1 MRAEEEYTR
10 AHVLHPLGHRHRSY
24 LRTRVIYTGT
34 FPSPQDGY
42 YRNPRLICCKKE
54 WMVLKRQSFLLLK
67 VTSMVL
73 SKQTLL
79 SLALVS
85 AHVKIRFI
93 SPVFSSSIFHIVK
106 VNDIRIRCMLSIPGL
121 PAIENS
127 RTRAKTEGHFRDASS
142 LCFKARLWVFIL
154 MQIKHIFIN

>member
-1 MRAEEEYTR
+1 MCSRPSSSWSSPPFLFT
-10 AHVLHPLGHRHRSY
+10 HTSNLHGHLPFSAGW
-24 LRTRVIYTGT
+24 LLPKSEINLLQKGMN
-34 FPSPQDGY
+34 G
-42 YRNPRLICCKKE
+42 IKE
-54 WMVLKRQSFLLLK
+54 AIK

-93 SPVFSSSIFHIVK
+93 SVVFSSSIFHIVK
-106 VNDIRIRCMLSIPGL
+106 VNDIRIRCMLSIPAL

-127 RTRAKTEGHFRDASS
+127 RTRAKAEGHFRDASS
-142 LCFKARLWVFIL
+142 LCFKARL
-154 MQIKHIFIN
+154 

>member
-1 MRAEEEYTR
+1 
-10 AHVLHPLGHRHRSY
+10 
-24 LRTRVIYTGT
+24 
-34 FPSPQDGY
+34 
-42 YRNPRLICCKKE
+42 
-54 WMVLKRQSFLLLK
+54 MVLNRQSSLSLK

-93 SPVFSSSIFHIVK
+93 SQVFSSSIFHIVK
-106 VNDIRIRCMLSIPGL
+106 VNDIRIRCMLSIPAL

-127 RTRAKTEGHFRDASS
+127 RTRAKAGHFRDASS
-142 LCFKARLWVFIL
+142 LCFKARL
-154 MQIKHIFIN
+154 